1 MGTKKL
7 SRRQENPD
15 PEREGPSGAQPSV
28 HPVPPWSC
36 LHAAN
41 TSRWPFPVPGTA
53 VRPDPII
60 PQGNLRD
67 PSRRLSHL
75 TGEERGTE
83 GLVAVAAVCLLAKD
97 AKWQSQDSNPTSL
110 ASESTLLPGMFPAVS
125 PPFEAWPQ
133 ALLSSLGSLPEPSCT
148 TGRRC

>member
-110 ASESTLLPGMFPAVS
+110 ASESTLLPGMFH
-125 PPFEAWPQ
+125 
-133 ALLSSLGSLPEPSCT
+133 
-148 TGRRC
+148 